1 MKTFVLIVVL
11 QLISISC
18 LNAAADGRNQIRMHS
33 ETQRELKATLRTRES
48 SSHPTSDAL
57 SLFPL
62 HQNQT
67 ETKTNELHQ
76 PHERMRQ
83 NGNSFQKEGTM
94 RHNNN
99 NKTVNLSQGYQ
110 KTEVTSTN
118 NNYKKERHNKYFY
131 HHDKINPN
139 LNVEFVESDVSSS
152 GPSGKFQHPSQETFS
167 QNATKMPNVCRT
179 LRGWVEKNQT
189 EVQVHI
195 KPKHAF
201 TFQVQL
207 VYGAPDIG
215 DLSIYSFN
223 SWDIKLWAQSRWRQ
237 FTIKAYE
244 EGNEWRIGV
253 DFQEVLY
260 FYAIDVPID
269 KTIVALRI
277 TIPSHIVAWYT
288 GKENPSCSKTEMAT
302 TPIPSTSISST
313 KDQNNDDFDQVPS
326 VRQGNLKFNFPFHNL
341 KSDIT

>member
-48 SSHPTSDAL
+48 SLHPTSDAP
-57 SLFPL
+57 SLFPV
-62 HQNQT
+62 HQNQK

-83 NGNSFQKEGTM
+83 NGNSFQKGGTM
-94 RHNNN
+94 GHNN
-99 NKTVNLSQGYQ
+99 NKTVNFSQGYQ

-118 NNYKKERHNKYFY
+118 NYKKERPNKYFY

-139 LNVEFVESDVSSS
+139 LSVEFVESDLSSS
-152 GPSGKFQHPSQETFS
+152 GPSGKFQRPSQETFS
-167 QNATKMPNVCRT
+167 ENATEIPNVCQT

-189 EVQVHI
+189 EVLVNV
-195 KPKHAF
+195 KPKHSF
-201 TFQVQL
+201 TLEVRL
-207 VYGAPDIG
+207 VYGAPDIE
-215 DLSIYSFN
+215 DSSIYSFN
-223 SWDIKLWAQSRWRQ
+223 SWDIKLYALNLWSQL
-237 FTIKAYE
+237 TVVAYE
-244 EGNEWRIGV
+244 EENEWRIGI
-253 DFQEVLY
+253 DFKEDLNSYATEVS
-260 FYAIDVPID
+260 IN
-269 KTIVALRI
+269 KTIKALRI
-277 TIPSHIVAWYT
+277 KIPSDIVAWYT

-302 TPIPSTSISST
+302 TSSTTAMPSTSISST

-326 VRQGNLKFNFPFHNL
+326 VRQGNLKFNFPL
-341 KSDIT
+341 S